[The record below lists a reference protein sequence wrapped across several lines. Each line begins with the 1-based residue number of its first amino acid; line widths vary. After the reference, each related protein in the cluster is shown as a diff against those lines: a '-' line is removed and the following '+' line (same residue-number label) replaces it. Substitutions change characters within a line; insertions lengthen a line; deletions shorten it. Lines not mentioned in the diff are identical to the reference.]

1 MQQHKQSIPIIVQI
15 EFNEPLN
22 DVKEWVV
29 RVADRNSL

>member
-1 MQQHKQSIPIIVQI
+1 MQLRKQSIPVIVQI

-29 RVADRNSL
+29 HFADCNSF